1 MMSELYLNDFS
12 TYLSNEKRYSS
23 HTINA
28 YLRDLN
34 MFFFFIKKE
43 KNDVIDRISVQ
54 SYFSKLY
61 VEGIS
66 KKTICRKL
74 SSLKSYGKYLNKYK
88 DIKCDFLANITLP
101 KKETTIPE
109 FLHDDELEKI
119 LNLTTNNLLEIR
131 NSLIIHILYSSGLRL
146 SELTSLKKDDYN
158 CNENTF
164 KITGKGKKQRIVI
177 FSKRTKE
184 LLELYLK
191 NRVDECEY
199 LLINKNGTKL
209 TNRGV
214 ELILKNI
221 SLKYL
226 GHDKLHPH
234 MLRHTFATK
243 LLNNGMDIRV
253 LQELLGHD
261 SLNATQVYTH
271 IAKGELIRIYKSFHP
286 RVDKEVA

>member
-1 MMSELYLNDFS
+1 MMNDFYLNDFLM
-12 TYLSNEKRYSS
+12 YLSNEKRYSS
-23 HTINA
+23 HTVES
-28 YLRDLN
+28 YLRDLR
-34 MFFFFIKKE
+34 MFFQFMKEE
-43 KNDVIDRISVQ
+43 KNEEVDRVSVQ

-61 VEGIS
+61 IEGAS

-74 SSLKSYGKYLNKYK
+74 SSLKSYGKYLDKYRN
-88 DIKCDFLANITLP
+88 INCDFLTNITLP
-101 KKETTIPE
+101 KKETTIPD
-109 FLHDDELEKI
+109 FLHDDELKKI
-119 LNLTTNNLLEIR
+119 LDLPINNLFEIR
-131 NSLIIHILYSSGLRL
+131 NSLIIHVLYSSGLRL
-146 SELTSLKKDDYN
+146 SELTSLKKEDYN
-158 CNENTF
+158 ENENTF
-164 KITGKGKKQRIVI
+164 RITGKGKKQRIVI

-191 NRVDECEY
+191 NRFDECEY
-199 LLINKNGTKL
+199 LFINKNGTKL